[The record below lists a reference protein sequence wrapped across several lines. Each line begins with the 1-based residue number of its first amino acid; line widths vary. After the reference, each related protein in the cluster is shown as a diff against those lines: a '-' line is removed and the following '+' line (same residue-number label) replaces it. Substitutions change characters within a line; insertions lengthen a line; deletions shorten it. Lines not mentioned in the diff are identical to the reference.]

1 VHKLIVIEYQGL
13 QMDQASHLRRQTVQI
28 IVTEVQVQQVSEVDE
43 QLIRYVIN
51 AVRKQTSENG
61 FRLTFM
67 FTDIHG

>member
-1 VHKLIVIEYQGL
+1 
-13 QMDQASHLRRQTVQI
+13 MDQASHLRRQTVQI

-51 AVRKQTSENG
+51 AVRNRTSENC

-67 FTDIHG
+67 FTENHG

>member
-1 VHKLIVIEYQGL
+1 MHKQIVIEYQGL

-51 AVRKQTSENG
+51 AVRKQTA
-61 FRLTFM
+61 
-67 FTDIHG
+67 